1 MWKGRIVK
9 PGDFEFLAGFLKKES
24 GLVLSM
30 DKTYLVESRLVPVA
44 RRHGIGGLDDLIS
57 AIRGGRDQSLNKEVI
72 EAMTTNE
79 SFFFRDLSPFESLKN
94 SVLPII
100 AEARRKAGA
109 SKIRIWS
116 AACSSGQ
123 EPYTIAMV
131 LRENPQITQGLPVE
145 ILATDLSTE
154 ILTKAKEGVYTQ
166 FEAQRGMPIHL
177 LMKYFTQV
185 GEHWQI
191 NDEIRRMVEF
201 RQANLLQSLAGFGK
215 FDIVFC
221 RNVLIYFDAESKTD
235 ILSRMGAQ
243 MAGDAYLYLG
253 GAETVIGISDAFKTI
268 QGQRGV
274 YIVAGGDATTA
285 AAPVAMPLA
294 RFA

>member
-1 MWKGRIVK
+1 MK
-9 PGDFEFLAGFLKKES
+9 PEDFEFLAKFLKKES
-24 GLVLSM
+24 GLILST

-44 RRHGIGGLDDLIS
+44 RRHGLGGLEDLVA
-57 AIRGGRDQSLNKEVI
+57 AIRSGRDLPLNKEVV

-79 SFFFRDLSPFESLKN
+79 SFFFRDLKPFESLKET
-94 SVLPII
+94 VLPAI
-100 AEARRKAGA
+100 AEARKKSGA

-131 LRENPQITQGLPVE
+131 LRENPALTLGLPVE
-145 ILATDLSTE
+145 IFATDLSSE

-166 FEAQRGMPIHL
+166 FEAQRGMPIQL

-191 NDEIRRMVEF
+191 NEDMRRMVEF
-201 RQANLLQSLAGFGK
+201 RQANLLQSLTAFGK

-221 RNVLIYFDAESKTD
+221 RNVLIYFDAEAKAE
-235 ILSRMGAQ
+235 ILSRMRQQ
-243 MAGDAYLYLG
+243 MAGDAFLYLG
-253 GAETVIGISDAFKTI
+253 GAETVIGVSDVFKTV

-274 YIVAGGDATTA
+274 YTVADTVAP
-285 AAPVAMPLA
+285 AAPAAVPVATPIA
-294 RFA
+294 KTA